1 MGDVAPINFGGTEVY
16 TAMQTDLLNKEIY
29 NTTISSNDPNQKND
43 SVCLPLITKIKRV
56 KNISNG

>member
-1 MGDVAPINFGGTEVY
+1 MEVY